1 MANLKVKEVSNLV
14 NIEVGDL
21 IITNN
26 IERLIIQGEGKFHAI
41 CPKNMIICCSF
52 NTLRDVAEC
61 YCTNPHRII
70 KAKNLTLMEE

>member
-1 MANLKVKEVSNLV
+1 MANLKVKEVGNLV

-26 IERLIIQGEGKFHAI
+26 IERLIIQGGGKFHAI
-41 CPKNMIICCSF
+41 CPKNMLICCSF
-52 NTLRDVAEC
+52 NTLRYVAEC

-70 KAKNLTLMEE
+70 KAKNLTLVEE

>member
-1 MANLKVKEVSNLV
+1 MANLKVKEVGNLA

-26 IERLIIQGEGKFHAI
+26 IERLIIKGEYKFYGV
-41 CPKNMIICCSF
+41 CPKNMIISGSF

-61 YCTNPHRII
+61 YCIKPYRII
-70 KAKNLTLMEE
+70 KAKNLTLVEE